1 MSCPLVVGDVTFGGG
16 GLGWI
21 LGPCV
26 IESADLCR
34 RVAEGLLLLGRP
46 FVFKASFDK
55 ANRSSAESLRG
66 PGLEEGLRILE
77 DVRSEFGIPVT
88 TDVHDPAQVAAVAQV
103 ADLIQIPAFLCR
115 QTDLIAAAAGSGK
128 PVNVKKGQFLS
139 PWDMGNVVHKAAGAV
154 GLMLTERGTCFG
166 YNNLVVDMRGLAVMR
181 ELGCAVVFDA
191 THAVQRPGG
200 LGHASGGDRRF
211 APLLARAA
219 AAVGVDGVFMEVH
232 PDPDNAM
239 SDGPNMIP
247 LAEIAGVVEQI
258 EKVHRAVAP
267 ARASRPDGGTR

>member
-1 MSCPLVVGDVTFGGG
+1 MSCRQRAG
-16 GLGWI
+16 
-21 LGPCV
+21 
-26 IESADLCR
+26 
-34 RVAEGLLLLGRP
+34 
-46 FVFKASFDK
+46 
-55 ANRSSAESLRG
+55 RSSGES
-66 PGLEEGLRILE
+66 
-77 DVRSEFGIPVT
+77 
-88 TDVHDPAQVAAVAQV
+88 
-103 ADLIQIPAFLCR
+103 
-115 QTDLIAAAAGSGK
+115 
-128 PVNVKKGQFLS
+128 
-139 PWDMGNVVHKAAGAV
+139 
-154 GLMLTERGTCFG
+154 
-166 YNNLVVDMRGLAVMR
+166 
-181 ELGCAVVFDA
+181 A